1 MEEFAKKLEFLGEI
15 YEYSHAKKNV
25 LTYISQ
31 PIVHYSDW
39 EENGGILI
47 VQYRPEKKGKDKYYV
62 LHQIVV
68 TTYGKIIHNDIS
80 AVQNRIAT
88 IVRENN

>member
-31 PIVHYSDW
+31 PHCYYSDW
-39 EENGGILI
+39 EEDGGILV

-68 TTYGKIIHNDIS
+68 TTNGRIIHNDIS
-80 AVQNRIAT
+80 SIPNRLAT
-88 IVRENN
+88 MRE